1 MTKLSGLVVSHY
13 ANRGLFALIADGLK
27 TAGKDL
33 HSITL
38 NDLKSVDEF
47 HIGGVQA
54 TNDLLT
60 QLKIG
65 RETDVLD
72 IGSGIGGPA
81 RHMAAE
87 YGAKVIGLDLTPEFV
102 DTASQLTK
110 LTNLKIKFK
119 VGSALDMPFAGDS
132 FDLAT
137 LIHVGMNLPDKGK
150 LFSEAARVLRAGGSF
165 AIYDVMRVGDGHPNF
180 PVPWASAPE
189 ASFVETREVYQ
200 AAAIAAVFVKQ
211 QNARELNLR
220 LNILRI
226 LKQECLNP
234 ACRWWGCT

>member
-1 MTKLSGLVVSHY
+1 MTNLSDLVVSHY

-110 LTNLKIKFK
+110 LTNLKI
-119 VGSALDMPFAGDS
+119 
-132 FDLAT
+132 
-137 LIHVGMNLPDKGK
+137 
-150 LFSEAARVLRAGGSF
+150 
-165 AIYDVMRVGDGHPNF
+165 
-180 PVPWASAPE
+180 
-189 ASFVETREVYQ
+189 
-200 AAAIAAVFVKQ
+200 
-211 QNARELNLR
+211 
-220 LNILRI
+220 NILRI
-226 LKQECLNP
+226 SNLESLNP
-234 ACRWWGCT
+234 ARHWWGCN